1 MKAQFITLE
10 GIEGA
15 GKSLQK
21 DALCR
26 LLDANGIQFIATR
39 EPGGTPYAEAI
50 RSLLLNK
57 SSEPPVAMT
66 ELLLMFAARAQ
77 HLERLILPTLA
88 SGVWVICDR
97 FTDATYAYQG
107 AGRQIEMDWIRT
119 LESLVQNERRPD
131 TTLIFDVSV
140 DTSMARVSQRGSLD
154 RIESENLGF
163 FNRVRDQYKRIA
175 SESPDRVLLIDA
187 TTEISSVTE
196 SMYGLLRK
204 RWGLSCLPG

>member
-1 MKAQFITLE
+1 
-10 GIEGA
+10 
-15 GKSLQK
+15 
-21 DALCR
+21 
-26 LLDANGIQFIATR
+26 
-39 EPGGTPYAEAI
+39 
-50 RSLLLNK
+50 
-57 SSEPPVAMT
+57 
-66 ELLLMFAARAQ
+66 
-77 HLERLILPTLA
+77 
-88 SGVWVICDR
+88 
-97 FTDATYAYQG
+97 
-107 AGRQIEMDWIRT
+107 MDWIRT